1 VNERE
6 RAAIAGLLNLT
17 SAELASLKER
27 LSLIERIVG
36 DIEDE
41 ATSLGTIDLQDE
53 GLIEATLSE
62 LDGDAEKLLG
72 GG

>member
-1 VNERE
+1 M
-6 RAAIAGLLNLT
+6 
-17 SAELASLKER
+17 
-27 LSLIERIVG
+27 VG
-36 DIEDE
+36 DSEDE

>member
-6 RAAIAGLLNLT
+6 RSAIAGLLALT
-17 SAELASLKER
+17 SAELASLRER
-27 LSLIERIVG
+27 FPLIQRMVG

-53 GLIEATLSE
+53 GLVEATLSE

-72 GG
+72 DG

>member
-27 LSLIERIVG
+27 LSLIERMVG

-62 LDGDAEKLLG
+62 LDGDAETLLAG
-72 GG
+72 G

>member
-27 LSLIERIVG
+27 LSLIE
-36 DIEDE
+36 
-41 ATSLGTIDLQDE
+41 
-53 GLIEATLSE
+53 
-62 LDGDAEKLLG
+62 
-72 GG
+72 